1 MGSPASHVVSASQD
15 ARSSEMVW
23 RWRTAGRCTSPQGA
37 APCEE
42 VRVDVLC
49 YVCVNTMEKKK
60 DDKID
65 TVIRC

>member
-1 MGSPASHVVSASQD
+1 M
-15 ARSSEMVW
+15 W